1 MNRKPL
7 TSVLLILVLAAVLA
21 PTAAP
26 APRAYTAGHFALEV
40 GGQFVY
46 DGPGELLSESS
57 IVLRGAPTS
66 NLGSWALSAARFDAY
81 LVEFEGTRVLRYRL
95 TNAWPK
101 LDGDAVTLHYEAL
114 VPAD

>member
-7 TSVLLILVLAAVLA
+7 TCVLLILVLAAVVA

-40 GGQFVY
+40 GGQYVY

-57 IVLRGAPTS
+57 LVLRGTRTQA
-66 NLGSWALSAARFDAY
+66 LESWAKAADLRTATVVQAY
-81 LVEFEGTRVLRYRL
+81 DGGRVVTYAIV
-95 TNAWPK
+95 NAWPK
-101 LDGDAVTLHYEAL
+101 YTDDGVTITFG
-114 VPAD
+114 PAAP